1 MKPIKDILYKVSL
14 ISTSGNMNL
23 EVTGICFDSRKIK
36 QGEVFV
42 AIRGT
47 QVDGHQYIYDV
58 IEKGAAAIVAERIPE
73 DVPGSVVCIQVSDP
87 ASALGIMASNFYD
100 NPSSR
105 LRLVAVTGT
114 NGKTTTVTLLHQFI
128 NLLGFKA
135 GLLSTI
141 CNKIGIESVE
151 ATHTTGDA
159 LQINALLA
167 RMVKEGCTYCFMEAS
182 SHAIHQ
188 QRIAG
193 LHFAGA
199 VFTNITHDHLD
210 YHKTFDAYIKAKKKL
225 FDDLPSTAF
234 ALVNADDR
242 RASVMMQN
250 TRARKHT
257 YALTSMAE
265 FSARVL
271 SDTLLGLEME
281 IMQRQIWF
289 ALSGSFNASNLLCVF
304 AVSQLLEFSEEESL
318 KALSALQPVPGR
330 FEKVLPESGIS
341 AIVDYAHTPDAL
353 KNILESIQKMRT
365 RNEQLITVI
374 GCGGNRDVEKR
385 PLMADIACRY
395 SDKVIFTSDN
405 PRNEEPA
412 DIIEAMMQGVKAS
425 DFKKTISIQ
434 DRREAIKAAVSMTR
448 KGDIILVAG
457 KGHET
462 YQEIKGTKFHFDDRL
477 VLKEMIEKI
486 LYT

>member
-1 MKPIKDILYKVSL
+1 MRPVKDILYKVSL
-14 ISTSGNMNL
+14 LSTSGDMNL
-23 EVTGICFDSRKIK
+23 EVAGICFDSRKI
-36 QGEVFV
+36 QTGEVFV
-42 AIRGT
+42 AVRGT
-47 QVDGHQYIYDV
+47 QVDGHQFIYDV
-58 IEKGAAAIVAERIPE
+58 IEKGAAAIVAQTIPE
-73 DVPGSVVCIQVSDP
+73 DVPGDIVCVQVSDS
-87 ASALGIMASNFYD
+87 AAALGIMASNFYG

-105 LRLVAVTGT
+105 LNLVAVTGT
-114 NGKTTTVTLLHQFI
+114 NGKTTTVTLLHQFV

-141 CNKIGIESVE
+141 CNKIGPETIES
-151 ATHTTGDA
+151 THTTGDA
-159 LQINALLA
+159 LQINSLLA
-167 RMVKEGCTYCFMEAS
+167 HMVKEGCTYCFMEAS
-182 SHAIHQ
+182 SHAIDQ

-242 RASVMMQN
+242 RASVMLQN
-250 TRARKHT
+250 TQARKHV
-257 YALTSMAE
+257 YALKSMVE
-265 FSARVL
+265 FSARIL
-271 SDTLLGLEME
+271 SDTMLGLEME
-281 IMQRQIWF
+281 INQKQIWF
-289 ALSGSFNASNLLCVF
+289 TLSGEFNASNLLCVY

-318 KALSALQPVPGR
+318 KTLSALRPVPGR
-330 FEKVLPESGIS
+330 FEKVSPESGIS

-374 GCGGNRDVEKR
+374 GCGGNRDAEKR

-405 PRNEEPA
+405 PRNEDPA
-412 DIIEAMMQGVKAS
+412 EIIDQMMQGVKAI
-425 DFKKTISIQ
+425 DFKKTLSIQ

-448 KGDIILVAG
+448 KGDILLVAG

-462 YQEIKGTKFHFDDRL
+462 YQEIKGTKYHFDDRL

-486 LYT
+486 IHT